1 MASQLILIAL
11 CVQKNQFAEDVARAG
26 SVLPLRTA
34 FPTILALGAYFPFIP
49 FFNDI
54 VQSRQRILAVQEKRV
69 ARYLELVEAGN
80 SERSKTLF
88 GALVKKGN
96 AADLSPMDLTVE
108 VQSYI
113 TAGTDTTAVTL
124 TYLVWAVC
132 QDKEIQETLVREL
145 QSLPESLTHADIRE
159 LPYLNRVIDEALR
172 CYGAAPGALPRDV
185 PAAGANLAGHYIPA
199 GIVVSTQ
206 AYSVHRD
213 PKIFPDP
220 DRCVPIA
227 FHLFNSRR
235 SYYGFLTAHQ
245 IRPIK
250 VGTAY
255 KENERRLHALRYR
268 ATRYVAPGHM

>member
-1 MASQLILIAL
+1 MT
-11 CVQKNQFAEDVARAG
+11 QKNQFAEDVARAG
-26 SVLPLRTA
+26 SVLPLRSA
-34 FPTILALGAYFPFIP
+34 FPTILALGAYLPFIP

-54 VQSRQRILAVQEKRV
+54 VQSRHRILAVQQKRV

-80 SERSKTLF
+80 PEGSKTLF

-96 AADLSPMDLTVE
+96 VADLTPMDLTIE

-132 QDKEIQETLVREL
+132 QDEEIREALVREL
-145 QSLPESLTHADIRE
+145 QNLPESLTHADTRG
-159 LPYLNRVIDEALR
+159 LPYLSRVIDEALR

-185 PAAGANLAGHYIPA
+185 PATGATLAGHHIPA
-199 GIVVSTQ
+199 GVVVSTQ

-220 DRCVPIA
+220 DRCVSMA
-227 FHLFNSRR
+227 FHLFLYRR
-235 SYYGFLTAHQ
+235 SLSS
-245 IRPIK
+245 I
-250 VGTAY
+250 V
-255 KENERRLHALRYR
+255 
-268 ATRYVAPGHM
+268 

>member
-1 MASQLILIAL
+1 M
-11 CVQKNQFAEDVARAG
+11 
-26 SVLPLRTA
+26 
-34 FPTILALGAYFPFIP
+34 GAYFPFIP

-54 VQSRQRILAVQEKRV
+54 AQSRQRILAAQQKRV

-96 AADLSPMDLTVE
+96 AADLSPMDLTIE

-132 QDKEIQETLVREL
+132 RDKGIQETLVREL
-145 QSLPESLTHADIRE
+145 QSLPEHLTHADIRQ
-159 LPYLNRVIDEALR
+159 LPYLNCVIDEALR

-185 PAAGANLAGHYIPA
+185 PAAGANLAGHHIPA
-199 GIVVSTQ
+199 GVVVSTQ

-213 PKIFPDP
+213 PKIFLDP

-227 FHLFNSRR
+227 FLLFT
-235 SYYGFLTAHQ
+235 L
-245 IRPIK
+245 
-250 VGTAY
+250 
-255 KENERRLHALRYR
+255 RRLY
-268 ATRYVAPGHM
+268 